1 MLVLTRKPGEAIRI
15 GEDVEI
21 HVLEIRGETV
31 KIGIDAPRSL
41 PVWRREL
48 YDEIVRENRGAAAL
62 PLDPKRIDHL
72 IRRVAVPSDRTE
84 K

>member
-48 YDEIVRENRGAAAL
+48 
-62 PLDPKRIDHL
+62 
-72 IRRVAVPSDRTE
+72 
-84 K
+84 